1 MPDVLADRRS
11 RGEMARPARERY
23 SKHVKTLIQVGNQR
37 SDRIDVPLGYA
48 AELVPLAN
56 PYRLGPDGVLS
67 VRALIDGKPMANQ
80 VVLSG
85 GRSARGQAIPEQ
97 SVRTDGN
104 GVARI
109 KLRGSGVWYVKFI
122 RMRRIDPAAGD
133 SVDYES
139 KWATLTFAVR

>member
-1 MPDVLADRRS
+1 M
-11 RGEMARPARERY
+11 
-23 SKHVKTLIQVGNQR
+23 KTLIQVGNQR
-37 SDRIDVPLGYA
+37 SDRIDVAFGYP

-56 PYRLGPDGVLS
+56 PYRLAPGGMLS
-67 VRALIDGKPMANQ
+67 VRALVDGKPMANQ

-85 GRSARGQAIPEQ
+85 GVTTRGQKIPER

-109 KLRGSGVWYVKFI
+109 NLRASGVWYVKFI
-122 RMRRIDPAAGD
+122 RMRRIDPAARD